1 MLRGLCRIDAG
12 LLIRMVEIDI
22 ATWRQDDPSL
32 LLQSE
37 THVFGVFHEGLFHH
51 FLKFFRHSRF
61 LLFGGVASVISGWR
75 VLIVHPILHQ
85 VALVKIRAGGFLPAD
100 NLLALLFHDTA
111 GLIDKP
117 DIFIL

>member
-1 MLRGLCRIDAG
+1 
-12 LLIRMVEIDI
+12 MVEIDI

-37 THVFGVFHEGLFHH
+37 AHVFGVLHEGLSHH
-51 FLKFFRHSRF
+51 LHELFRHSRF
-61 LLFGGVASVISGWR
+61 LLFCGVARVVGGWSLL
-75 VLIVHPILHQ
+75 VVHPILHQ
-85 VALVKIRAGGFLPAD
+85 VALVEIRAGGLLPTD
-100 NLLALLFHDTA
+100 NLLALFFHDTT